1 MQVLHIN
8 SVPYGSTC
16 RVMLGIARA
25 AESAGIDC
33 DTAAGYS
40 THPVPDLP
48 ERHQQIGGLVSKSI
62 HMLLARLTGM
72 NGCFSVLA
80 TLRLLRRIKREKYDL
95 LHFHN
100 LHGWYVNLPLLMRFV
115 KKHRIPVV
123 WTLHDCWALTGQCA
137 HYTAI
142 GCERW
147 RTACGQCPQRNLY
160 PQSLADLSRFMHRLK
175 KRWFSDVPA
184 LTLVTPSQW
193 LADQVAQSFLRD
205 VSLQV
210 IANGIDQTVFKPTPG
225 GMITPGRHMVLGVA
239 GGWTQR
245 KGLDVFIEL
254 AGRLGTDYQIVL
266 AGTDERTDPL
276 LPKNIV
282 SIHRTQSTVEL
293 AKMYTAADVFVN
305 PTYEDTFPTVNLE
318 ALACGTPVITFDA
331 GGSAECLDE
340 SCGTTVPV
348 GNVAAME
355 AAIRRV
361 CTEKPFSSQS
371 CIRRAEGFD
380 QQNAFQ
386 AYLALYQQKAGERS

>member
-1 MQVLHIN
+1 MRVLHIN

-16 RVMLGIARA
+16 RVMLGIAKA
-25 AESAGIDC
+25 AQQESILC
-33 DTAAGYS
+33 HTAAGYS
-40 THPVPDLP
+40 THPVNDLP
-48 ERHQQIGGLVSKSI
+48 DTHYRIGGLVSKSI
-62 HMLLARLTGM
+62 HILLARLTGL

-80 TLRLLRRIKREKYDL
+80 TLRLLRRIKRERYDL

-115 KKHRIPVV
+115 KKHRLPVV
-123 WTLHDCWALTGQCA
+123 WTLHDCWAFTGQCA

-142 GCERW
+142 GCDRW
-147 RTACGQCPQRNLY
+147 RTECSHCPQRNLY
-160 PQSLADLSRFMHRLK
+160 PQSLIDLSSFMHRMK
-175 KRWFSDVPA
+175 KRWFADLPF

-193 LADQVAQSFLRD
+193 LANQVAHSFLRD
-205 VSLQV
+205 VPAKV
-210 IANGIDQTVFKPTPG
+210 IANGIDLSVFQPTPG
-225 GMITPGRHMVLGVA
+225 GINTPGKYMALGVS

-254 AGRLGTDYQIVL
+254 AGRLGKDYQIVL
-266 AGTDERTDPL
+266 VGTDERIDQR
-276 LPKNIV
+276 LPENII
-282 SIHRTQSTVEL
+282 SIHRTQNTVEL
-293 AKMYTAADVFVN
+293 AKLYTAADVFVN

-340 SCGTTVPV
+340 SCGTAVPV

-355 AAIRRV
+355 AAIRHV

-371 CIRRAEGFD
+371 CIRRARDFD
-380 QQNAFQ
+380 QQSAFQ

>member
-1 MQVLHIN
+1 MRVLHIN

-16 RVMLGIARA
+16 RVMLGIAKA
-25 AESAGIDC
+25 AQQESILC
-33 DTAAGYS
+33 HTAAGYS
-40 THPVPDLP
+40 THPVNALPDTHY
-48 ERHQQIGGLVSKSI
+48 RIGGLVSKSI
-62 HMLLARLTGM
+62 HILLARLTGL
-72 NGCFSVLA
+72 NGCLSVLA
-80 TLRLLRRIKREKYDL
+80 TLRLLGRIKRGKYDL

-115 KKHRIPVV
+115 KKHRLPVV
-123 WTLHDCWALTGQCA
+123 WTLHDCWAFTGQCA

-142 GCERW
+142 GCDRW

-160 PQSLADLSRFMHRLK
+160 PQSLADLSRFMHRMK
-175 KRWFSDVPA
+175 KHWFTDLPD
-184 LTLVTPSQW
+184 LTLVTPSKW
-193 LADQVAQSFLRD
+193 LADQAAQSFLRN
-205 VSLQV
+205 VPLKV

-225 GMITPGRHMVLGVA
+225 EMILPGRYMVLGVS

-254 AGRLGTDYQIVL
+254 AGRLGNEYQIVL
-266 AGTDERTDPL
+266 VGTDERIDQR
-276 LPKNIV
+276 LPENII
-282 SIHRTQSTVEL
+282 SIHRTQNTAEL
-293 AKMYTAADVFVN
+293 AKLYTAADVFVN

-340 SCGTTVPV
+340 SCGTAVPV

-355 AAIRRV
+355 AAIRHV

-371 CIRRAEGFD
+371 CIRRARDFD
-380 QQNAFQ
+380 QQSAFQ